1 VTLGTTPAE
10 KQKKSRKTKNMDQS
24 RHSYAAILDMAR
36 VRRYFVLFEREAWLD
51 ELLRGQGDAPQG
63 H

>member
-1 VTLGTTPAE
+1 
-10 KQKKSRKTKNMDQS
+10 MDQS